1 MNLTKDE
8 IMTQMNRLQKKK
20 LVNEKNSTP
29 RTLNQPN
36 KPYELD
42 AQEDMPNLITTTG
55 MKKSF
60 TKIY

>member
-1 MNLTKDE
+1 
-8 IMTQMNRLQKKK
+8 MTQMNRLQKKK

-42 AQEDMPNLITTTG
+42 AQEDMPNLITTTD